1 MKKKYYYRLSIV
13 YLFLNAFLISCLIL
27 DIYFCID
34 LTKTLITAES
44 TDNSGALIFATIV
57 LYLAIPFT
65 IYGELVLL
73 IGNIQLNPQGICIR
87 GDLKNSREKLQ
98 YPTSVYYS
106 DIADVSIVALQ
117 RNSKGQFVSISRSI
131 AYLVII
137 DKKGK
142 KHRFGLY
149 SMTKRTVRKLLVDL
163 LHMCQE
169 NNSANFDVEKLVKDF
184 SIARFAMEEKEEKN

>member
-13 YLFLNAFLISCLIL
+13 YLFLNAFLVSCLIL

-34 LTKTLITAES
+34 LTKALISAGS

-65 IYGELVLL
+65 IYGELVLI

-98 YPTSVYYS
+98 YPTSVNYS
-106 DIADVSIVALQ
+106 DIVDVSIVALQ
-117 RNSKGQFVSISRSI
+117 RNSKGQFVAISRPI

-149 SMTKRTVRKLLVDL
+149 SMTKRTVRNLLVDL

-184 SIARFAMEEKEEKN
+184 SVARFAMEEKEEKN

>member
-1 MKKKYYYRLSIV
+1 MKKLKKKYYYRLSIV

-34 LTKTLITAES
+34 LTKTLITAGS
-44 TDNSGALIFATIV
+44 TDNSSALIFATIV
-57 LYLAIPFT
+57 LYLAIPFP
-65 IYGELVLL
+65 IYGELVLI

-117 RNSKGQFVSISRSI
+117 RNSKGQFVAISRPI

-169 NNSANFDVEKLVKDF
+169 NNSVNFDVEKLVKDF
-184 SIARFAMEEKEEKN
+184 SVARFAMEEKN